1 MERPIVPE
9 KQSCQEES
17 PSPSQDMCYPSARAQ
32 QLVVFHLLKSRGT
45 FHLREQEIGEKSIDQ
60 TSFIP
65 HLCKER
71 NKRSTIII
79 F

>member
-1 MERPIVPE
+1 MPE
-9 KQSCQEES
+9 EKSCQEEY
-17 PSPSQDMCYPSARAQ
+17 PSPSQDLCYPSARAQ

-60 TSFIP
+60 TSFKP